1 MENRKKRNPKLFLH
15 IGLHKTGTSS
25 IQESL
30 IQNKDN
36 LVKEGILYITNLKI
50 FDNILN
56 IDFFNIN
63 LVDNCI
69 TELENISKS
78 KKNTIKKIIISNEAF
93 SGNPFNG
100 YKKLKI
106 IIKYLSEISKRF
118 ETKIILYLRRQDELI
133 ESLYIQSIKG
143 GKTALFNDFIK
154 TLKYDSFNW
163 SNYIK
168 IWMQYFSKNQLIVR
182 MYDKKNFK
190 DGNIVT
196 DFACVLE
203 SKLLKNDTA
212 FYEENKGYSQA
223 SLEVAQML
231 NQYLNE
237 FEKRYVR
244 HFLEK
249 IDTKKRN
256 IPSTFYTYK
265 ERQKV
270 LAYFEKCNAELLNK
284 FPFIC
289 SSEYFEIDLENVGPN
304 SNYLEKSKD
313 YDTVISNLITS
324 LINENSTL
332 RYKTKPSLK
341 NLYKMLVYYIK
352 Q

>member
-1 MENRKKRNPKLFLH
+1 MENKKKRNPKLFLH

-36 LVKEGILYITNLKI
+36 LAKEGILYINNLKI

-56 IDFFNIN
+56 NDYFNIK
-63 LVDNCI
+63 LVGKCI

-78 KKNTIKKIIISNEAF
+78 KNNTIKKIIISNEAF
-93 SGNPFNG
+93 SGNPFDG

-106 IIKYLSEISKRF
+106 IVKYLSKISKRF

-133 ESLYIQSIKG
+133 ESLYIQSIKD
-143 GKTALFNDFIK
+143 GKTDLFNDFIK

-163 SNYIK
+163 SNYLK
-168 IWMQYFSKNQLIVR
+168 IWMQHFSKNQLIVR
-182 MYDKKNFK
+182 MYDKKKYK

-196 DFACVLE
+196 DFACALE
-203 SKLLKNDTA
+203 SKLLKNDIT

-237 FEKRYVR
+237 YEKRYVR

-249 IDTKKRN
+249 IDTKKRH
-256 IPSTFYTYK
+256 ISSTFYTHK

-270 LAYFEKCNAELLNK
+270 LAYFKKCNAELLDK

-289 SSEYFEIDLENVGPN
+289 SSDYFEIDGERIGPN
-304 SNYLEKSKD
+304 SSCIAKSKD
-313 YDTVISNLITS
+313 YDNMIYNLISS
-324 LINENSTL
+324 LISENSTL

>member
-1 MENRKKRNPKLFLH
+1 MENKKKRNPELFLH

-30 IQNKDN
+30 IQNKAN
-36 LVKEGILYITNLKI
+36 LAKEGILYINNLKI

-56 IDFFNIN
+56 IDFFNIKFA
-63 LVDNCI
+63 DKCI

-78 KKNTIKKIIISNEAF
+78 KKNTIKKIIISNESF

-106 IIKYLSEISKRF
+106 IVKYLNEISKSF

-133 ESLYIQSIKG
+133 ESLYIQSIKS

-163 SNYIK
+163 SNYIN

-182 MYDKKNFK
+182 MYDKEKFK

-196 DFACVLE
+196 DFASVLE
-203 SKLLKNDTA
+203 SKLLKNDIN

-237 FEKRYVR
+237 YEKRYVR

-249 IDTKKRN
+249 IDTKKRH
-256 IPSTFYTYK
+256 ISSKFYTYK
-265 ERQKV
+265 KRQQV
-270 LAYFEKCNAELLNK
+270 LAYFEKCNEELLDK

-289 SSEYFEIDLENVGPN
+289 SSEYFEIDAKRIDPN
-304 SNYLEKSKD
+304 SSCFEKSKD
-313 YDTVISNLITS
+313 YDNVISNLISS

-352 Q
+352 N

>member
-1 MENRKKRNPKLFLH
+1 MTLVVRHLLLILLLVGCQQFTYTTSNGE
-15 IGLHKTGTSS
+15 IYGTSYKYRYVHPETQELDPLIPEKIEKELNRIDLIFSTYKENSEVLNTS
-25 IQESL
+25 IEEMNSWSKDLKYLYDLSL
-30 IQNKDN
+30 N
-36 LVKEGILYITNLKI
+36 
-50 FDNILN
+50 
-56 IDFFNIN
+56 
-63 LVDNCI
+63 
-69 TELENISKS
+69 
-78 KKNTIKKIIISNEAF
+78 
-93 SGNPFNG
+93 
-100 YKKLKI
+100 
-106 IIKYLSEISKRF
+106 LSEISKRF
-118 ETKIILYLRRQDELI
+118 ETKIILYFRRQDELI

-143 GKTALFNDFIK
+143 GKTTLFNDFIK

-182 MYDKKNFK
+182 MYDKKKFK

-196 DFACVLE
+196 DFACVLD
-203 SKLLKNDTA
+203 SKLLKNDTT
-212 FYEENKGYSQA
+212 FYEENKGYSQS

-244 HFLEK
+244 HLLEK
-249 IDTKKRN
+249 IDTNKRH
-256 IPSTFYTYK
+256 ISSTFYTYK

-270 LAYFEKCNAELLNK
+270 LAYFEKCNAELLDK

-289 SSEYFEIDLENVGPN
+289 SNEYFEIDVERNGPN
-304 SNYLEKSKD
+304 SRYLEKSKD
-313 YDTVISNLITS
+313 YDNVISNLISS
-324 LINENSTL
+324 LINENITL

-341 NLYKMLVYYIK
+341 NIYKMLVYYIR